1 MFRTT
6 YEVQTATNLA
16 GGTFLAEPNVEL
28 VVEQGLVVGADIN
41 CDRQALQ
48 HDHFPII
55 SKIIR
60 GS

>member
-1 MFRTT
+1 
-6 YEVQTATNLA
+6 VQTATNLA
-16 GGTFLAEPNVEL
+16 GGTFLAEANVEL
-28 VVEQGLVVGADIN
+28 VVQQGLVVGANIN